1 MTQPPADGRQ
11 PWTPDYS
18 DAGFAQTQPYD
29 SPPGGQPWQQQQ
41 GWGPPA
47 YGHETTA
54 QAWQQQPAWRPD
66 GHHHGEASAALQ
78 AGVRTGI
85 RASCQLLCPVLLVA
99 GLSIPEN
106 DTQGWTAWPAWAIF
120 ATVAAFVQLAP
131 LVRSI
136 TSMSA
141 ATAWTLGAVAT
152 AALGG
157 YWVVIVLPGVSSNTG
172 FCQTLAVACAVI
184 GCWLSP
190 DRRV

>member
-1 MTQPPADGRQ
+1 MTQPPPDGRQ

-18 DAGFAQTQPYD
+18 DPGFAQTQPYD
-29 SPPGGQPWQQQQ
+29 APPGVQPWQEQQ
-41 GWGPPA
+41 GWGQPA

-54 QAWQQQPAWRPD
+54 QAWQQQQAWRPD
-66 GHHHGEASAALQ
+66 GQHHGEASAASQ
-78 AGVRTGI
+78 PGVLTGI
-85 RASCQLLCPVLLVA
+85 RVSCQLLCPVLLVA

-120 ATVAAFVQLAP
+120 ATVAAFVQLVP
-131 LVRSI
+131 LVRSV

-172 FCQTLAVACAVI
+172 FSQTLAVACAVI

-190 DRRV
+190 GRRV